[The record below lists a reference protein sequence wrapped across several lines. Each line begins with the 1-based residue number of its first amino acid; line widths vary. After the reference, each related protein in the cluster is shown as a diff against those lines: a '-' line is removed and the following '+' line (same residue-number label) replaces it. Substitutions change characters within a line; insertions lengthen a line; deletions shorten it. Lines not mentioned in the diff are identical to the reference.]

1 MKVDRRRI
9 QFLVLT
15 LAVMLTFL
23 GASSPLKPLVQRNE
37 RASGPAPAGCDES
50 LAPAPSPRIEVAEI
64 PAPQPRGE
72 VVALTP
78 PPSRSLRSELQDAQR
93 ALAGNDRPAFDRH
106 LAAARSLL
114 DGYPPGGE
122 RNAASDAVR
131 VLEDAA
137 RVWDAQ
143 FVSPFFDEG
152 SDAYARASRYPGYA
166 EAVRRSMLTD
176 DRDRR
181 FYPASESRA
190 FLTRIAGER
199 LSRLGIRPVTQRADA
214 TSRRRS
220 VESPT
225 RRVTPK
231 STAKTAAAPGR
242 TDAPATRRT
251 ADASSRT
258 TPRRTPRTAPAA
270 TKKPT
275 PATTIAAPSSP
286 DPSTPVRIA
295 AADPAPAA
303 PQPSTPRVDEAASPA
318 ADVPPPPA
326 DPEPVVTET
335 AAASAPEAS
344 ASATQATT
352 AAPETTSAPAT
363 TAAVPERR
371 SVVVP
376 ALLILIGLGVLIVLF
391 RASS

>member
-1 MKVDRRRI
+1 MKVDRRCI

-15 LAVMLTFL
+15 LAVMFAFL
-23 GASSPLKPLVQRNE
+23 GASAPLQPLVQRNE
-37 RASGPAPAGCDES
+37 RVSGPAPAGCDES
-50 LAPAPSPRIEVAEI
+50 LAPAAPRARVDVAEI

-106 LAAARSLL
+106 LVATRALL

-122 RNAASDAVR
+122 RNAASEAVR
-131 VLEDAA
+131 VLEDAG

-143 FVSPFFDEG
+143 FASPFFAEG
-152 SDAYARASRYPGYA
+152 SDAYERASRYPGYA
-166 EAVRRSMLTD
+166 EAVRRNMLTD
-176 DRDRR
+176 DRDQR

-190 FLTRIAGER
+190 FLARIAAER

-214 TSRRRS
+214 TSS
-220 VESPT
+220 
-225 RRVTPK
+225 
-231 STAKTAAAPGR
+231 
-242 TDAPATRRT
+242 RRT
-251 ADASSRT
+251 AASPSRRIAPKAAST
-258 TPRRTPRTAPAA
+258 TASAPRRTAESSARTPARRTPRSAPAA
-270 TKKPT
+270 SKKPT
-275 PATTIAAPSSP
+275 PATAMAASSAP

-303 PQPSTPRVDEAASPA
+303 LRPSSSRVDETAPPA

-326 DPEPVVTET
+326 DPEPVVTDAAPDT
-335 AAASAPEAS
+335 AGEPSP
-344 ASATQATT
+344 SATSATS
-352 AAPETTSAPAT
+352 AAPETTTTPAST
-363 TAAVPERR
+363 TQAVPERR
-371 SVVVP
+371 SVVIP

-391 RASS
+391 RASN

>member
-23 GASSPLKPLVQRNE
+23 GASAPLQPLVQRNE
-37 RASGPAPAGCDES
+37 RATGPAPAGCDES
-50 LAPAPSPRIEVAEI
+50 LAPAPAPRVEVAEI
-64 PAPQPRGE
+64 PAPPPRGE

-106 LAAARSLL
+106 LAAARALL

-122 RNAASDAVR
+122 RNAATEAVR
-131 VLEDAA
+131 VLDDAA

-166 EAVRRSMLTD
+166 DAVRRSMLTD

-214 TSRRRS
+214 TSRRREAAS
-220 VESPT
+220 SSRRATESPS
-225 RRVTPK
+225 RRVAPK
-231 STAKTAAAPGR
+231 PAPNAGSS
-242 TDAPATRRT
+242 ARRLV
-251 ADASSRT
+251 DSSPRANS
-258 TPRRTPRTAPAA
+258 RRTPRPASTP

-286 DPSTPVRIA
+286 DPSTPVQIA

-303 PQPSTPRVDEAASPA
+303 PQPSTPPVDNAASPA
-318 ADVPPPPA
+318 ADVPPPA
-326 DPEPVVTET
+326 DPEPVVTQTT
-335 AAASAPEAS
+335 AEPST
-344 ASATQATT
+344 SATTT
-352 AAPETTSAPAT
+352 TAAAPETTTAT
-363 TAAVPERR
+363 PERR